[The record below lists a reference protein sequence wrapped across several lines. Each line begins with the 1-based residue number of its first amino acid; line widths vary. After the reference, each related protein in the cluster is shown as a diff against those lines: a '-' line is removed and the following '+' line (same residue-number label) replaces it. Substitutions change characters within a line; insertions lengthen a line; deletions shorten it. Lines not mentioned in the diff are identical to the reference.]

1 MHFMKRVAFALGI
14 LSLLGWVG
22 GPASADQTTEGKA
35 MFMQYCA
42 SRHGPRGAGNGPL
55 AATLSTPPAN
65 LRLLSQRF
73 GNPLPRD
80 VIARFIDGRAEVKA
94 HGPRDMPVWGQRFY
108 AESNG
113 DEAEL
118 KQRIAKLVAFLQ
130 SIQTS
135 TRTASLKLEEA
146 ASQKTE

>member
-1 MHFMKRVAFALGI
+1 
-14 LSLLGWVG
+14 
-22 GPASADQTTEGKA
+22 

>member
-1 MHFMKRVAFALGI
+1 MHFSKRVAFALGI
-14 LSLLGWVG
+14 LLLLGWVG
-22 GPASADQTTEGKA
+22 GAASADQATEGKA
-35 MFMQYCA
+35 IFMQYCA
-42 SRHGPRGAGNGPL
+42 SCHGPRGAGNGPL
-55 AATLSTPPAN
+55 APTLSTPPAN

-80 VIARFIDGRAEVKA
+80 IMARFIDGRAEVKA
-94 HGPRDMPVWGQRFY
+94 HGPRDMPVWGERFY

-113 DEAEL
+113 NEAVI

-130 SIQTS
+130 SIQTP